1 MKFYNELLK
10 LSDEEIEK
18 FIKYGIEYLE
28 EKTSAKDYI
37 GYNIEDNYKK
47 VELKTKD
54 NIRKF
59 DICARCFVP
68 GYIKNGTKIVYGISY
83 DNEGNVG
90 NNGSYYYL
98 DTHDYIIDFCK
109 YIKNYEVDNIYDL
122 LDFILEF
129 LMNYYGTFEKMS
141 RDSMFKMLVDNK
153 GKNIKPMNEHG
164 LSWFKGKGN
173 ALCTEYSI
181 MAQNILSVFGIQTYL
196 LIGKEKG
203 ENDKPGEHA
212 FNIIVD
218 NDSESSK
225 SMLIDFSNYVK
236 IYDYNFEVLGYSP
249 FIGNI
254 DNLDQDFVDSFLNYE
269 KILEFNEHFYYVIND
284 RILKMAVEQKRQY
297 YVDNEI
303 GLDHKTISNCK
314 KK

>member
-10 LSDEEIEK
+10 LSDTEIEELVE
-18 FIKYGIEYLE
+18 YRIEYLE
-28 EKTSAKDYI
+28 ENSDIKDYI
-37 GYNIEDNYKK
+37 GFNIEDNYKK
-47 VELKTKD
+47 VELETKD
-54 NIRKF
+54 NIARF
-59 DICARCFVP
+59 DVSARCFVP

-98 DTHDYIIDFCK
+98 DTHDYITDFCK
-109 YIKNYEVDNIYDL
+109 YIKNYEIDNIYDL
-122 LDFILEF
+122 FDYILEF
-129 LMNYYGTFEKMS
+129 LMNYYGLFEKIS
-141 RDSMFKMLVDNK
+141 RESMFKMLVDNN

-203 ENDKPGEHA
+203 EKNIPGEHA
-212 FNIIVD
+212 FNIISID
-218 NDSESSK
+218 DSESPK
-225 SMLIDFSNYVK
+225 SMLVDFSNYVK
-236 IYDYNFEVLGYSP
+236 IYAYNFEVLGYSP
-249 FIGNI
+249 FIGYI
-254 DNLDQDFVDSFLNYE
+254 DNLDQAFVDSFLNYKE
-269 KILEFNEHFYYVIND
+269 ILEFNEHFYYVIND
-284 RILKMAVEQKRQY
+284 RILKMGVDQKRQY
-297 YVDNEI
+297 YVDNTIE
-303 GLDHKTISNCK
+303 LDNNISKCK